1 MHKYIIFI
9 LLITNFS
16 FSQETARLADS
27 IFKYK
32 QINPDRALEFG
43 IEYNNLTLNRK
54 YDVETQQVF
63 SALGEIL
70 SSMGLHAPALNFLK
84 QSIKI
89 YETLPVK
96 DRKFPELEKPPGV
109 LLTIGNIYFSNSE
122 YDKADELFVQA
133 IDLFERMNDEK
144 AKFFGINTTMSNRAL
159 IKQARND
166 YDGAE
171 KIFRE
176 VFQRRKEYGKAIDIL
191 YSMGN
196 ILSCLLIK
204 NENENAKNF
213 LISANNFYDKE
224 IKSGNKNPLLKRN
237 MGYAYISFGS
247 IMQYKKEFE
256 KAILYLNKAQDL
268 LVDFPIDA
276 AATGSRLAECYL
288 AINKFEE
295 AEKIAIKN
303 LEYLNLN
310 EQEKKYNYNVL
321 EEIYKKKGS
330 NSDLLRIKDS
340 IISMLSG
347 VSKLKTLKS
356 LDNFSTEVKLAN
368 SARELNESKIKYN
381 TYLYILI
388 ICLIVL
394 LFLLIII
401 RFNYNHQ
408 KEKEGTRLEV
418 EKQLIASELDEKN
431 RELVSKANFILQRN
445 EYLKKIMSKLE
456 STDSKNDNLQLI
468 SQELNSVINSEKSYK
483 DFDKIFG
490 KVYPDFYKE
499 LNKRASLTT
508 TDLRLASYI
517 KMNHTNSEIAI
528 ITGVSFRTVESQR
541 YRLSKKLNLE
551 KDQSLNSFLLSI

>member
-1 MHKYIIFI
+1 
-9 LLITNFS
+9 
-16 FSQETARLADS
+16 
-27 IFKYK
+27 
-32 QINPDRALEFG
+32 
-43 IEYNNLTLNRK
+43 
-54 YDVETQQVF
+54 
-63 SALGEIL
+63 
-70 SSMGLHAPALNFLK
+70 MGLHAPALNFLK

-109 LLTIGNIYFSNSE
+109 LLVIGNIYFSNSN

-133 IDLFERMNDEK
+133 IDLFEKMNDEQ
-144 AKFFGINTTMSNRAL
+144 AKFFGINTSMSNRAL

-176 VFQRRKEYGKAIDIL
+176 VYKRRKEYGKAIDVL
-191 YSMGN
+191 YSMN
-196 ILSCLLIK
+196 SILTSLLLK
-204 NENENAKNF
+204 NENANAKSF
-213 LISANNFYDKE
+213 LLSAKNFYDKE
-224 IKSGNKNPLLKRN
+224 VKSGNKNPLLKRN
-237 MGYAYISFGS
+237 MGYGYMSFGA

-256 KAILYLNKAQDL
+256 KAIIYLEKAQDL

-288 AINKFEE
+288 ALNQFEE
-295 AEKIAIKN
+295 AENIAIKN
-303 LEYLNLN
+303 LEYINLN

-321 EEIYKKKGS
+321 EKIYKEKGF

-347 VSKLKTLKS
+347 VSTLKTLKS

-388 ICLIVL
+388 ICFIVL
-394 LFLLIII
+394 LFLLITI
-401 RFNYNHQ
+401 RFNYNFQ
-408 KEKEGTRLEV
+408 KEKGNRLEV
-418 EKQLIASELDEKN
+418 EKQLISSELDEKN

-456 STDSKNDNLQLI
+456 STVSKNDNLQ
-468 SQELNSVINSEKSYK
+468 SVSYELNSVINSEKSYK
-483 DFDKIFG
+483 DFDKMFV
-490 KVYPDFYKE
+490 KVYPHFYKE
-499 LNKRASLTT
+499 LNKTASLTS

-528 ITGVSFRTVESQR
+528 ITGVSSRTVESQR
-541 YRLSKKLNLE
+541 YRLSKKLNIE
-551 KDQSLNSFLLSI
+551 KDQSLNSFLMSI